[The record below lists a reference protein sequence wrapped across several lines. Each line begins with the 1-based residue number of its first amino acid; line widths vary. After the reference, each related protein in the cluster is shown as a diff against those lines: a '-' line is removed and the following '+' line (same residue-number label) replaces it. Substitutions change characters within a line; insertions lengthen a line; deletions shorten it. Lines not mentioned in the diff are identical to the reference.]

1 MHFLIYMLHLRITM
15 LTVEISDHQ
24 CKFHCQTLRFCL
36 CSTELSLRPVDEA
49 PEAGVTAPL
58 HSPSSPLLLGEVR
71 ELKTE
76 RSLSPPHTGQRMWSE
91 VNAVEPKK
99 KNPSLYQ
106 ICTHQTH
113 DYTEGHS
120 LLKIEPGLRVHIL
133 SNPRRLVITGQLLL
147 LMVSGR
153 GGDRLWT

>member
-1 MHFLIYMLHLRITM
+1 MAGDNERIFKTCKIPQKNNASNKTRTKLLRGNEVHMHFLIYMLHLRITM

-99 KNPSLYQ
+99 KIPLSTKYVHVKPMITQ
-106 ICTHQTH
+106 RDTH
-113 DYTEGHS
+113 YS
-120 LLKIEPGLRVHIL
+120 K
-133 SNPRRLVITGQLLL
+133 
-147 LMVSGR
+147 
-153 GGDRLWT
+153 